1 MTFKLELTLPMVSNR
16 RNYQYLDLLTA
27 LFVTVLL
34 LSGLLSS
41 AKIIDTGL
49 IVSGIPLV
57 FDAGTLLFPLSYIF
71 GDVLTE
77 VYGYGVS
84 RRVIWTGFGALLLL
98 GGFVWLAGILPGEST
113 WESYA
118 GQAAYDAILGG
129 ITGLL
134 VASISAYW
142 AGGFT
147 NSYVLSKMKL
157 LTRGRFVWSRTIG
170 STLIG
175 QIVDTTLFFTI
186 AVALGVFPA
195 ALLTSLIFTN
205 YAMKV
210 AIELIFTPITLQV
223 IKWLKVQE
231 QEDAFDYSTDYNP
244 FRAT

>member
-210 AIELIFTPITLQV
+210 AVELIFTPITLQV
-223 IKWLKVQE
+223 IKWLKAQE

>member
-98 GGFVWLAGILPGEST
+98 GGLVWLAGILPGEST

-210 AIELIFTPITLQV
+210 AVELIFTPITLQV
-223 IKWLKVQE
+223 IKWLKAQE

>member
-1 MTFKLELTLPMVSNR
+1 MVSNR

>member
-1 MTFKLELTLPMVSNR
+1 MLSNR

-77 VYGYGVS
+77 VYGYGIS

-113 WESYA
+113 WETYA

-175 QIVDTTLFFTI
+175 QMVDTTLFFTI

-195 ALLTSLIFTN
+195 ALLISLIFTN

-210 AIELIFTPITLQV
+210 AIEVILTPITLQA
-223 IKWLKVQE
+223 IKWLKARE
-231 QEDAFDYSTDYNP
+231 QEDAFDYSTNFNP
-244 FRAT
+244 FRTS

>member
-1 MTFKLELTLPMVSNR
+1 MLSNR

-34 LSGLLSS
+34 LSSLLSS
-41 AKIIDTGL
+41 AKIIDTGFV
-49 IVSGIPLV
+49 VSGIPLV
-57 FDAGTLLFPLSYIF
+57 FDAGTLLFPLSYIL

-77 VYGYGVS
+77 VYGYRIS
-84 RRVIWTGFGALLLL
+84 RRVIWTGFGAMLLL

-175 QIVDTTLFFTI
+175 QMVDTTLFFVI

-195 ALLTSLIFTN
+195 ALLISLIFTN
-205 YAMKV
+205 YAIKV
-210 AIELIFTPITLQV
+210 AIEVILTPITLQV
-223 IKWLKVQE
+223 IEWLKAQE
-231 QEDAFDYSTDYNP
+231 QEDAFDYTTNFNP
-244 FRAT
+244 FRST

>member
-1 MTFKLELTLPMVSNR
+1 MVSNR

-98 GGFVWLAGILPGEST
+98 GGLVWLAGILPGEST

-210 AIELIFTPITLQV
+210 AVELIFTPITLQV
-223 IKWLKVQE
+223 IKWLKAQE

>member
-1 MTFKLELTLPMVSNR
+1 MVSNR

-210 AIELIFTPITLQV
+210 AVELIFTPITLQV
-223 IKWLKVQE
+223 IKWLKAQE